1 MELLVVPVGA
11 PDGKAGVGLSIFIH
25 GIIPSL
31 NIGVKPP
38 STAFNTHEYHFIG
51 IQTQLFGI
59 RLGILQSGV
68 PIPVVQEN
76 GVRYPA
82 IGLIPNP
89 ARIAIVKRILI
100 RDTAVVYNRIVP
112 LNVNA
117 FITHIL
123 QHFPEQRDVR
133 TVNFLLLVNKITVK
147 AIVLGQLHQ
156 LLGVGELTVL
166 ILVQPL
172 LGVLGPSGDKVLGQ
186 GDDAV
191 FVSGVGGSSHGDGDD
206 AILLFGRADGDVLG
220 GPSAGAHHVSILP
233 ELKEVVRKLVI
244 GHTRIPG
251 GFVDVRRTIVA
262 RGDHVQLRIVAQV
275 FVGLGGGKGSVA
287 LLQGDTG
294 HQLLRVGVRRR
305 VKVQNV
311 YKAIA
316 MAPGL
321 KAGTGLPHRFLTA
334 GLSGGMDMHR
344 RNQAQAHCH
353 SQKKRQGFFPILFHL
368 HAFSPS

>member
-1 MELLVVPVGA
+1 MVPVGA
-11 PDGKAGVGLSIFIH
+11 PDGKAGIGLAILVYRVVP
-25 GIIPSL
+25 GL
-31 NIGVKPP
+31 NVSAKLPLAALNAHVDHFVRVQIQFLGQGLGV
-38 STAFNTHEYHFIG
+38 
-51 IQTQLFGI
+51 
-59 RLGILQSGV
+59 LQGSV
-68 PIPVVQEN
+68 AVPVVQED
-76 GVRYPA
+76 GVGHTTV
-82 IGLIPNP
+82 GLIPDP
-89 ARIAIVKRILI
+89 AGVAAVEGVLVRYT
-100 RDTAVVYNRIVP
+100 TAFGDGIVP

-117 FITHIL
+117 LLPHVL
-123 QHFPEQRDVR
+123 QHFPEEGYIRA
-133 TVNFLLLVNKITVK
+133 VNGGLLVDEIAVK
-147 AIVLGQLHQ
+147 SVVLGQLHQ
-156 LLGVGELTVL
+156 LFGVRELTVF

-172 LGVLGPSGDKVLGQ
+172 LGILGRSGDEVLGQ

-191 FVSGVGGSSHGDGDD
+191 FVGGVGGSRHGDGDD

-220 GPSAGAHHVSILP
+220 GPSAGTHHVSILP
-233 ELKEVVRKLVI
+233 ELKEIVRKLVI
-244 GHTRIPG
+244 GHARIPG

-275 FVGLGGGKGSVA
+275 RIGLGGGEGSVA